1 MARSRAFWLILPCS
15 STAGTPSW
23 VRRRASRRARCLVR
37 VNRMR
42 RPVPEARRRTT
53 SSLAALSATAHT
65 RWSMAVTGDVEGSTA
80 WWSGSWRNS
89 STSRSTPLSRVAEK
103 SMRWPRAGVARRMR
117 RTAGRKP
124 RSAMWSA
131 SSRTVTDTS
140 SRPTRPC
147 PMRSSRRPGQ
157 ATTTSTPAARAF
169 SWGFWDTPPKTVV
182 TLSETASARGLMVW
196 AIWPAS
202 SRVGARTRPMGWP
215 GRAMSSSARR
225 WTRGRA
231 KARVLPDPVRPRPST
246 SRPARVSGRVALWM
260 GKGAVKPRAPRS
272 ATRSG
277 STPREA
283 KVGGGAVDAAGVVG
297 AVASGVV
304 PAVRRV
310 GAGARRE
317 APGPPGNPDVA
328 GRWVL
333 RVVGTESPVD
343 RDRARAV
350 GGAAGGRDGAWGCR
364 RSGLDGAA
372 ASSGRAHRS
381 RGTSRAAAGRRAG
394 AQHPRSAV
402 VPP

>member
-1 MARSRAFWLILPCS
+1 
-15 STAGTPSW
+15 
-23 VRRRASRRARCLVR
+23 
-37 VNRMR
+37 
-42 RPVPEARRRTT
+42 
-53 SSLAALSATAHT
+53 
-65 RWSMAVTGDVEGSTA
+65 
-80 WWSGSWRNS
+80 
-89 STSRSTPLSRVAEK
+89 
-103 SMRWPRAGVARRMR
+103 MRWPRAGVARRMR

-140 SRPTRPC
+140 SRSTRPC

-182 TLSETASARGLMVW
+182 TLSETASARGPMVW

-283 KVGGGAVDAAGVVG
+283 KVGGGAVEAAVAVGAAGAPVPRAG
-297 AVASGVV
+297 ASGAV

-317 APGPPGNPDVA
+317 ALGPPADPDVA

-343 RDRARAV
+343 RDRRARRRRCRRRARRCV
-350 GGAAGGRDGAWGCR
+350 GCR

>member
-53 SSLAALSATAHT
+53 PSLAALSATAHT

-140 SRPTRPC
+140 SRSTRPC

-182 TLSETASARGLMVW
+182 TLSETASARGPMVW

-283 KVGGGAVDAAGVVG
+283 KVGGGVVG
-297 AVASGVV
+297 AAGASGTV

-317 APGPPGNPDVA
+317 APGPPADPDVA

-343 RDRARAV
+343 RDRRARRRRCRRRARRCV
-350 GGAAGGRDGAWGCR
+350 GCR